1 MALKWPDKDPDER
14 LDYTVDWSRYLDT
27 LTISSV
33 QWTYI
38 QSDGTESSALGASS
52 TVNGMTVQAV
62 SNTTTTASIVL
73 SGGTANTETKFVC
86 QITTNT
92 SSATGAAVVTKR
104 VVNLTVR
111 ERV

>member
-38 QSDGTESSALGASS
+38 QSDGTESSELLASS
-52 TVNGMTVQAV
+52 TVNGMTVQAI
-62 SNTTTTASIVL
+62 SSTDTTVSIVL
-73 SGGTANTETKFVC
+73 SGGTVNTETKFVC
-86 QITTNT
+86 QITTNLNT
-92 SSATGAAVVTKR
+92 ATGAAVVTKR

>member
-38 QSDGTESSALGASS
+38 QSDGTESSALSASS

-62 SNTTTTASIVL
+62 SNTDTTVSIVL
-73 SGGTANTETKFVC
+73 SGGTVNTETKFVC
-86 QITTNT
+86 QITTNLNT
-92 SSATGAAVVTKR
+92 ATGAAVVTKR

>member
-27 LTISSV
+27 LTISDK

-38 QSDGTESSALGASS
+38 QSDGTESSELLASS

-73 SGGTANTETKFVC
+73 SGGTVNTETKFVC
-86 QITTNT
+86 QITTNLNT
-92 SSATGAAVVTKR
+92 ATGAAVVTKR

>member
-27 LTISSV
+27 LTIADK

-38 QSDGTESSALGASS
+38 QTDGTESSALGASS
-52 TVNGMTVQAV
+52 TVNGMTVQ
-62 SNTTTTASIVL
+62 SISHTDTTVSIVL

-92 SSATGAAVVTKR
+92 
-104 VVNLTVR
+104 N
-111 ERV
+111 